1 MRLRGDFS
9 RRAGYLALGMILL
22 AVASGYMNY
31 STTIYQADRAM
42 AWLNRAETA
51 AFAEEMIAYIGEGRN
66 LLPRSGN
73 PVWWFPTQ
81 RTDFTL
87 IQSDI
92 DKIIERALIIRALPR
107 DSPAYQ
113 QGMDDL
119 REKLRTIEDQIGEA
133 APFMF
138 SSQTS
143 IILSVIWLIVETYL
157 MAAYFR
163 GKRPTQIKIES

>member
-1 MRLRGDFS
+1 
-9 RRAGYLALGMILL
+9 
-22 AVASGYMNY
+22 
-31 STTIYQADRAM
+31 
-42 AWLNRAETA
+42 
-51 AFAEEMIAYIGEGRN
+51 
-66 LLPRSGN
+66 
-73 PVWWFPTQ
+73 VWWFPTQ

-157 MAAYFR
+157 MAVYFR